1 MNYNNYTDQELAEA
15 YIFPSE
21 LSAEEKKVADAEL
34 KKLRFEQLYQMT
46 DAQKRAADLWLLK
59 LQDKNKG
66 SLSYNLIPLNFE

>member
-1 MNYNNYTDQELAEA
+1 MNYKNYTDQELAEA

-21 LSAEEKKVADAEL
+21 LNEAEKKIADAEL

-59 LQDKNKG
+59 FQDRNKG
-66 SLSYNLIPLNFE
+66 SSKF